1 MVPIPFLFVIWR
13 FLRINTGV
21 IRDPNVRP
29 LAVWVAILLL
39 AGTIFYRSVE
49 GWGWLDS
56 LYFCVIS
63 LATVGYGDLHPTTAL
78 SKLFTMA
85 YVLSG
90 VGLLLGFV
98 DALFERGRNERFG
111 NARRPRDASVQKAAH
126 LESGE
131 NDTPTLGG

>member
-1 MVPIPFLFVIWR
+1 MVPIPFLFVVWR
-13 FLRINTGV
+13 FLRINTSV

-63 LATVGYGDLHPTTAL
+63 LATVGYGDLHPTTGL

-98 DALFERGRNERFG
+98 DAMFERGREKRI
-111 NARRPRDASVQKAAH
+111 RRPR
-126 LESGE
+126 LGR
-131 NDTPTLGG
+131 DTPVKNGTRSDG